1 MRILVTGMS
10 GQLGSEIQEQAKTSN
25 SFFHFVDS
33 KTGDITDKAQL
44 DQVISDKQIDT
55 IINCAAY
62 TAVDQAEKEVD
73 LAYAVNKTGVQN
85 LVDLSKKYGCRLIH
99 ISTDYVFDGS
109 KNSPYTT
116 EDSIAP
122 IGIYGKSK
130 QEGEAIIEESGITAI
145 TIRTSWVFSS
155 FGKNFVKTML
165 FHGASKP
172 ELRVVDDQYG
182 KPTYAK
188 DLAAACIRIA
198 ESNKWPVGN
207 AMYHF
212 ANEGAITWC
221 TFAKEIMQQ
230 VGYDCVITPI
240 TTAEYPTPAAR
251 PAYSV
256 LDTSRIQKDFGIVPR
271 DWKLAL
277 ADCLK
282 AIVPQ

>member
-10 GQLGSEIQEQAKTSN
+10 GQLGSELQEQATTSN
-25 SFFHFVDS
+25 AFFHFVDS
-33 KTGDITDKAQL
+33 KTGDITNKDQL
-44 DQVISDKQIDT
+44 DKVISEHQIDT

-62 TAVDQAEKEVD
+62 TAVDQAEKDVD
-73 LAYAVNKTGVQN
+73 RAYAVNKTGVKN
-85 LVDLSKKYGCRLIH
+85 LVELSEKYNCRLIH
-99 ISTDYVFDGS
+99 ISTDYVFDGT
-109 KNSPYTT
+109 KKSPYTS
-116 EDSIAP
+116 EDSVAP
-122 IGIYGKSK
+122 IGVYGKSK
-130 QEGEAIIEESGITAI
+130 QEGEAIIEQSQIAAV

-188 DLAAACIRIA
+188 DLASVCIQIA
-198 ESNKWPVGN
+198 ETSNWPRQR
-207 AMYHF
+207 AIYHF

-230 VGYDCVITPI
+230 AGIDCIVVPI

-256 LDTSRIQKDFGIVPR
+256 LDTDRIQKDFGIVPR

-277 ADCLK
+277 TDCLK
-282 AIVPQ
+282 AIDAQ